1 MTSTFVDSLFILVAV
16 VIALLVE
23 MAVQIRGM
31 LRWFKNQ
38 LLSLIE

>member
-1 MTSTFVDSLFILVAV
+1 LVAV

-23 MAVQIRGM
+23 VAVQIRVM

>member
-23 MAVQIRGM
+23 VAVQIRVM